1 MPRHPLTNAFI
12 ALFLLFQLAVPLT
25 YYVRADPY
33 DERFAWRMFSGTRLQ
48 TCETRAY
55 RLDDDDNEMRIDLK
69 KTIHA
74 AWITMMKR
82 NRPAAM
88 RAFIEREC
96 RAGESKRV
104 RLEVHCTDVDDTPL
118 PVREI
123 SLDCTTGTWA
133 DAAETGA
140 P

>member
-1 MPRHPLTNAFI
+1 MSNRRLTNAFI
-12 ALFLLFQLAVPLT
+12 ALFVLFQLAVPLT

-55 RLDDDDNEMRIDLK
+55 LVDNDHEVRIDLQ

-82 NRPAAM
+82 NRPSVM
-88 RAFIEREC
+88 RAFVQRQCHVRET
-96 RAGESKRV
+96 GRV
-104 RLEVHCTDVDDTPL
+104 RLEVHCTDVDDTAL
-118 PVREI
+118 PVREM
-123 SLDCTTGTWA
+123 SLDCG
-133 DAAETGA
+133 TGA
-140 P
+140 WVDSAKAEAQ